1 MASVQ
6 MTVKGMSCQ
15 GCVRSIER
23 RLTATPGVQHVSV
36 RLETGLADIDF
47 DDSVIN
53 AGSIERVIEDLGFD
67 VVYGMGK
74 HG

>member
-23 RLTATPGVQHVSV
+23 RLAVTPGVHSASV
-36 RLETGLADIDF
+36 NLENGLADIDF
-47 DDSVIN
+47 DDSQIT
-53 AGSIERVIEDLGFD
+53 ADSLEKVIEDLGFD
-67 VVYGMGK
+67 VVHGMGK
-74 HG
+74 TQ